1 MLLGHWIEMRSISQ
15 AQGALKELAKLLPD
29 IATRIVDGKTEEVP
43 VSEISPSPRNRS
55 GDSWHPARRDRFLP
69 EQGTSGGACP
79 KTQHLWT
86 TALMISRLLPLVSVL
101 LLTACGGSELPPAQ
115 GESTG
120 SALGSEPPAAASVA
134 SLEELPHV
142 VVYKTPSCGCC
153 NGWVEHLREAGFD
166 VEARDVRDLMSVKID
181 AGVPTDL
188 TSCHTALIDGYVV
201 EGHIPA
207 DVVKRLLA
215 ERPAVA
221 GIAVP
226 GMPIG
231 SPGMEGPNPEAYTV
245 QAFTADGDRA
255 TFAEVDPRGP

>member
-1 MLLGHWIEMRSISQ
+1 MSPLRLFAITGLLV
-15 AQGALKELAKLLPD
+15 LPVV
-29 IATRIVDGKTEEVP
+29 A
-43 VSEISPSPRNRS
+43 
-55 GDSWHPARRDRFLP
+55 
-69 EQGTSGGACP
+69 
-79 KTQHLWT
+79 
-86 TALMISRLLPLVSVL
+86 
-101 LLTACGGSELPPAQ
+101 ACGQAESAPDAAAAERPRVAASPAGTAAAPDDPAQLAALPP
-115 GESTG
+115 
-120 SALGSEPPAAASVA
+120 
-134 SLEELPHV
+134 V

-166 VEARDVRDLMSVKID
+166 VEPRDVRDLMSVKID
-181 AGVPTDL
+181 AGVPTHL

-201 EGHIPA
+201 EGHVPA

-245 QAFTADGDRA
+245 EAFTASGGQE
-255 TFAEVDPRGP
+255 TFAEVDPRGR

>member
-1 MLLGHWIEMRSISQ
+1 MSFARIS
-15 AQGALKELAKLLPD
+15 AVAL
-29 IATRIVDGKTEEVP
+29 
-43 VSEISPSPRNRS
+43 
-55 GDSWHPARRDRFLP
+55 
-69 EQGTSGGACP
+69 
-79 KTQHLWT
+79 
-86 TALMISRLLPLVSVL
+86 TALVPMAA
-101 LLTACGGSELPPAQ
+101 ACGGSTPGEESSGQERPEVVASSTSSAEASADPVQLAELPP
-115 GESTG
+115 
-120 SALGSEPPAAASVA
+120 
-134 SLEELPHV
+134 V

-153 NGWVEHLREAGFD
+153 NGWVEHLRAAGFD

-231 SPGMEGPNPEAYTV
+231 SPGMEGRNPEAYTV
-245 QAFTADGDRA
+245 QAFTAGGDRA

>member
-1 MLLGHWIEMRSISQ
+1 MSLARLP
-15 AQGALKELAKLLPD
+15 ALAFAALLPM
-29 IATRIVDGKTEEVP
+29 A
-43 VSEISPSPRNRS
+43 
-55 GDSWHPARRDRFLP
+55 A
-69 EQGTSGGACP
+69 
-79 KTQHLWT
+79 
-86 TALMISRLLPLVSVL
+86 
-101 LLTACGGSELPPAQ
+101 ACGGSAPADASDTQERPRVVASSTSSVEASAEPVQLAELPP
-115 GESTG
+115 
-120 SALGSEPPAAASVA
+120 
-134 SLEELPHV
+134 V